1 MSLLQLEDNV
11 IKGKWRMIH
20 VLGKGAFGEV
30 YQAIDLATKELVA
43 VKVESSKSKK
53 PILKLEISI
62 LKRLSHSETCEYIAS
77 GRFIAP
83 HLPSTHQQL
92 NPDIYTYLVMTLL
105 GENLSEVRKRRPN
118 GKFSIATTCLLGKQM
133 LKSIKT
139 IHDIGILHRDIK
151 PGNFCLSNSVYD
163 EYKRPRCV
171 LIDFGLARRH
181 LCDNGEVREARFN
194 AGFRGTARY
203 ASVAAHIGK
212 ELGRVDDLWCLF
224 YLTVEF
230 LSGSLPWKG
239 REKDKIGEIKKQHTN
254 AKLVKHLP
262 IQMIHYLN
270 YLNSLQ
276 YADKPDY
283 EYVESLYEEM
293 FTISGASQDIP
304 YDWDIAESSNELTKV
319 DESSLTSFKVPDA
332 HPIGSKFEVPN
343 HSKLD
348 GSFESIN
355 QSQVKVDTLI
365 RNPIVS
371 TVKAVALDN
380 FQIIENLSIDQLDGT
395 QIDHPVKIN
404 SHNHVPM
411 AEGGQLVSE
420 AQPPK
425 ESIFHKTFKTLN
437 FKSIKVDVIKNC
449 IGDPELQP
457 RPPSSLPDQNY
468 FSRARR
474 YIKTLGRTT
483 TS

>member
-62 LKRLSHSETCEYIAS
+62 LKRLSKW
-77 GRFIAP
+77 
-83 HLPSTHQQL
+83 
-92 NPDIYTYLVMTLL
+92 
-105 GENLSEVRKRRPN
+105 VRKRRPN

-181 LCDNGEVREARFN
+181 LCDNGEVREVCDRFIHTQARFN

-457 RPPSSLPDQNY
+457 R
-468 FSRARR
+468 ARR